1 MHKMSPRGPKHYIFG
16 NNFYSKNFRKHIF
29 HVFLHFNARKHMRSS
44 FYLKWTEFT
53 KNRYFGSTW
62 THNWNK
68 IHNFLWI
75 GSTSGKNDDV
85 TCFLTLKKR
94 NTWNLSFLGSLSKH
108 GHQKHTAWIL
118 WDQKLRYF
126 IIVMFLLTEIST
138 SSEPDCYT

>member
-1 MHKMSPRGPKHYIFG
+1 MLSFSSTSNNVLTSFCFKKYLFREKSDKGRAQYERSLVKHKNSLGDVYTHMHKMSPRGPKHYIFG
-16 NNFYSKNFRKHIF
+16 NNFYSKNFRKLIF

-75 GSTSGKNDDV
+75 GFTSGKMMMSHV
-85 TCFLTLKKR
+85 FL
-94 NTWNLSFLGSLSKH
+94 H
-108 GHQKHTAWIL
+108 
-118 WDQKLRYF
+118 
-126 IIVMFLLTEIST
+126 
-138 SSEPDCYT
+138 